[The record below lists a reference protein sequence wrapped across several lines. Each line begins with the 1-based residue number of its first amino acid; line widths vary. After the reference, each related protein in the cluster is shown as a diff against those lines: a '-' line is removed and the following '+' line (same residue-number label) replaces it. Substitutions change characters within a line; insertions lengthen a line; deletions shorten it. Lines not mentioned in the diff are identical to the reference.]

1 MKLRLLGPL
10 ELAAGRGL
18 VSIGGPRQRV
28 VLSVLAM
35 NANRVTP
42 IDLLIRALWGEAPP
56 ETARAQIQTSI
67 SSLRKL
73 FGGKHGN
80 PDAIQT
86 RPPGYLLEVAPADLD
101 SQRFTDLVA
110 EARAEADRGKLA
122 DAAATL
128 RTALALWR
136 GPMLSDIES
145 DLVQREAASFAASKI
160 TAIEKRIRL
169 DLALGWHEA
178 ICGELAAL
186 VKEYPLNERFSEFW
200 MLALYRCGRQADAL
214 EVARRTRSVLVAE
227 LGIEPGHD
235 LQKLETAILNRDP
248 SLDLQRPG
256 SAAVAVRTESAPV
269 QAPPRTA
276 PEVVPVPRQL
286 PPSVADFTG
295 RVAHIEAIKQA
306 LAEENLDEY
315 AMRIVAISGK
325 GGVGKSSLA
334 VRVAH
339 ELGELFPDGQLY
351 GDLANPSGD
360 DSTATLLARFLRA
373 LGVEGASVPD
383 DPQERAELYRST
395 LADKRVL
402 VVLDDVTSEDQV
414 LPLLPGSGTC
424 AVITTSRMRLS
435 GLFGAR
441 WLAID
446 VLDAET
452 SMALLAKIIGSAR
465 VRAEQDVAR
474 ELVRICGG
482 LPLAL
487 RIAGARLASRPHWRI
502 AALVARLQD
511 EAGRLDEFTYRGFGL
526 RFNIDLTYRSL
537 APRAK
542 RLFRLFVLVRA
553 PDLPAWTAAALLDTD
568 LDDAEEVLERLVDA
582 QLLDAVEYP
591 GEQLRYRVHSLI
603 RIYAMERLVEAE
615 PMPERNRAL
624 QRVLGAWLALAESAH
639 RDEHGGDYAVL
650 HGTAPRWYPP
660 HGARIAVE
668 NLMDWWDSE
677 RTALVAAVRHAA
689 EAGLDELCWDL
700 ALTSAPLF
708 EVKGCYDNWRE
719 TAMLGLEVTERTGNR
734 LGHAAML
741 YSMGTLHLAQKRL
754 PDAENCFAEALD
766 RFTAEGSD
774 HGRALVLRKSA
785 LIDGMH
791 GDPDAMLAKNRE
803 SLALMRAVGD
813 RMGEAQVLR
822 CIATVLR
829 DEGDTD
835 SACELLDESLA
846 ICREVGSL
854 RGEAQVLYQY
864 ASLRMETGNF
874 ASARREL
881 VRVHD
886 IVNQVGDGVGEACA
900 LYGLGVARYREG
912 DTAGAEVTAQQAL
925 ELAQSTGERLIE
937 GQVLYLLGEVGFGRA
952 DVTSSAAYLS
962 DAAILFEELG
972 SALWVAKTLI
982 LQSAVS
988 VASGHVG
995 AAAEQAGRALDLL
1008 RGLKSSE
1015 AARLL
1020 AELDGAHAGMLADC
1034 GADSH

>member
-10 ELAAGRGL
+10 ELATGRSL

-42 IDLLIRALWGEAPP
+42 IDLLIQALWGEAPP

-73 FGGKHGN
+73 FGGKDGR

-86 RPPGYLLEVAPADLD
+86 RPPGYLLEVAPTDLD

-110 EARAEADRGKLA
+110 EARGEADRGRLA

-136 GPMLSDIES
+136 GPMLADIDS
-145 DLVQREAASFAASKI
+145 DLVQREAASFAARKI
-160 TAIEKRIRL
+160 TAIEKRIRI

-186 VKEYPLNERFSEFW
+186 VEEYPLNERLSEFW

-214 EVARRTRSVLVAE
+214 EAARRTRATLVAE

-235 LQKLETAILNRDP
+235 LQRLETAILNRDP
-248 SLDLQRPG
+248 SLDLRPTG
-256 SAAVAVRTESAPV
+256 AVVVPSQPARPAG
-269 QAPPRTA
+269 PRTTRH
-276 PEVVPVPRQL
+276 PVPGAVPRQL

-295 RVAHIEAIKQA
+295 REAHIAAIKQL
-306 LAEENLDEY
+306 LAEEDLDEY

-351 GDLANPSGD
+351 GDLASPAGE
-360 DSTATLLARFLRA
+360 DSTTTLLARFLRA
-373 LGVEGASVPD
+373 LGVEGAAVPD

-395 LADKRVL
+395 LAGKRVL
-402 VVLDDVTSEDQV
+402 VVLDDVTSEQQV

-435 GLFGAR
+435 GLFGAH
-441 WLAID
+441 WLDID

-452 SMALLAKIIGSAR
+452 SLGLLAKIIGPAR

-511 EAGRLDEFTYRGFGL
+511 EAGRLDELTYRGLGL

-537 APRAK
+537 APQAK
-542 RLFRLFVLVRA
+542 RLFRLFVLLRT
-553 PDLPAWTAAALLDTD
+553 PDLPAWTAAALLDTE
-568 LDDAEEVLERLVDA
+568 LAVAEEVLEQLVDA

-591 GEQLRYRVHSLI
+591 GERLRYRFHSLI
-603 RIYAMERLVEAE
+603 RIYAMERLLEAE
-615 PMPERNRAL
+615 PVAERDQAL
-624 QRVLGAWLALAESAH
+624 HRVLAAWLAFTERAH
-639 RDEHGGDYAVL
+639 REEYGGDYTVL

-660 HGARIAVE
+660 DGARLVAAD
-668 NLMDWWDSE
+668 NLMDWWDAE
-677 RTALVAAVRHAA
+677 RAALVAAVRHAA
-689 EAGLDELCWDL
+689 AEGLDELCWDL
-700 ALTSAPLF
+700 ALTSTTLF
-708 EVKGCYDNWRE
+708 EVKGYYDDWRE
-719 TAMLGLEVTERTGNR
+719 TAMLGLQVTERAGNR
-734 LGHAAML
+734 RGHAAML
-741 YSMGTLHLAQKRL
+741 YSLGTLDLAQKRL
-754 PDAENCFAEALD
+754 PDAEKRFAEALGM
-766 RFTAEGSD
+766 FTADGDE
-774 HGRALVLRKSA
+774 HGRALVLRNSA
-785 LIDGMH
+785 LVDGMH
-791 GDPDAMLAKNRE
+791 GDSVAMLAKYQE
-803 SLALMRAVGD
+803 SLALMRVVGD

-822 CIATVLR
+822 SIAAFR
-829 DEGDTD
+829 IDEGDTD
-835 SACELLDESLA
+835 RACELLDESLA
-846 ICREVGSL
+846 ICREVGCL
-854 RGEAQVLYQY
+854 RGEAQVRYRY
-864 ASLRMETGNF
+864 ASLRMETGDF
-874 ASARREL
+874 ESARREL
-881 VRVHD
+881 ARVRQL
-886 IVNQVGDGVGEACA
+886 VNQIGDRIGETYA
-900 LYGLGVARYREG
+900 LYGLGVALHREG
-912 DTAGAEVTAQQAL
+912 SLDDAEATAQQAL
-925 ELAQSTGERLIE
+925 ALARMIGERLVE
-937 GQVLYLLGEVGFGRA
+937 GQVLYLLGEIGLARA
-952 DVTSSAAYLS
+952 DVVVGAGYLTE
-962 DAAILFEELG
+962 AETLFEELG
-972 SALWVAKTLI
+972 SALWLAKTLI
-982 LQSAVS
+982 LQSVPNAAPGCGGVAVQR
-988 VASGHVG
+988 
-995 AAAEQAGRALDLL
+995 AERARDLL
-1008 RGLKSSE
+1008 RGLQSKE

-1020 AELDGAHAGMLADC
+1020 AEFEDAGTLAESGAG
-1034 GADSH
+1034 GP

>member
-10 ELAAGRGL
+10 ELATGRSL

-42 IDLLIRALWGEAPP
+42 VDLLIQALWGEVPP

-73 FGGKHGN
+73 FGGKGGR

-110 EARAEADRGKLA
+110 EARGEADRGQLA

-136 GPMLSDIES
+136 GPMLADIES
-145 DLVQREAASFAASKI
+145 DLVQREAASFAARKV

-186 VKEYPLNERFSEFW
+186 VEEYPLNERLSEFW

-214 EVARRTRSVLVAE
+214 EVARRTRSTLIAE

-235 LQKLETAILNRDP
+235 LQKLEKAILNRDP
-248 SLDLQRPG
+248 SLDLRSAGDAVVRGESARPATAG
-256 SAAVAVRTESAPV
+256 IAREAVR
-269 QAPPRTA
+269 
-276 PEVVPVPRQL
+276 VPRQL

-295 RVAHIEAIKQA
+295 RDAHIAAIKRA
-306 LAEENLDEY
+306 LAEDEPDDY

-351 GDLANPSGD
+351 GDLANPAGED
-360 DSTATLLARFLRA
+360 TTTTLLARFLRA
-373 LGVEGASVPD
+373 LGVDGAAVPD

-395 LADKRVL
+395 LAGKRVL
-402 VVLDDVTSEDQV
+402 VVLDDVKNEEQV

-435 GLFGAR
+435 GLSGAH

-446 VLDAET
+446 VLDPET
-452 SMALLAKIIGSAR
+452 SMGLLAKIIGPAR

-474 ELVRICGG
+474 DLVRICGG

-537 APRAK
+537 APQAK
-542 RLFRLFVLVRA
+542 RLFRLFVLVRT
-553 PDLPAWTAAALLDTD
+553 PELPAWTAAALLDTD
-568 LDDAEEVLERLVDA
+568 LVDAEEVLEQLVDA
-582 QLLDAVEYP
+582 QLLDAVEHP
-591 GEQLRYRVHSLI
+591 GEQLRYRFHSLI
-603 RIYAMERLVEAE
+603 RIYAMERLVESE
-615 PMPERNRAL
+615 PVPERNQAL
-624 QRVLGAWLALAESAH
+624 QRVLGAWLALTESAH
-639 RDEHGGDYAVL
+639 RDEYGGDFAVL
-650 HGTAPRWYPP
+650 HGTAPRWSPP
-660 HGARIAVE
+660 DGGWMGAVDD
-668 NLMDWWDSE
+668 LVDWWDAE
-677 RTALVAAVRHAA
+677 RAALVAAVRHAA
-689 EAGLDELCWDL
+689 DEGFDELCWDL
-700 ALTSAPLF
+700 ALTSATLF
-708 EVKGCYDNWRE
+708 EVKGYHGNWRE
-719 TAMLGLEVTERTGNR
+719 TTMLGLEVTERTGNR

-741 YSMGTLHLAQKRL
+741 YSLGTLHLAQKRL
-754 PDAENCFAEALD
+754 PDAEKCFAEALD
-766 RFTAEGSD
+766 MFTVDGND

-785 LIDGMH
+785 LVDGVH
-791 GDPDAMLAKNRE
+791 GDSAAMLAKNRE

-813 RMGEAQVLR
+813 RRGEVQVLR
-822 CIATVLR
+822 CIATYLI
-829 DEGDTD
+829 DEGHTD
-835 SACELLDESLA
+835 SARELLDETLA
-846 ICREVGSL
+846 ICREIGCL

-864 ASLRMETGNF
+864 ASLRMQTGDF
-874 ASARREL
+874 APARQEL
-881 VRVHD
+881 ARVHD
-886 IVNQVGDGVGEACA
+886 IVSQVGDRIGEACA
-900 LYGLGVARYREG
+900 LYGLGVALHREG
-912 DTAGAEVTAQQAL
+912 SFDEAEVTAQQAL
-925 ELAQSTGERLIE
+925 SLARTTGERLIE
-937 GQVLYLLGEVGFGRA
+937 GQVLYLLGDVWLGRA
-952 DVTSSAAYLS
+952 DVTTSAAYLTG
-962 DAAILFEELG
+962 AEILFEQLG
-972 SALWVAKTLI
+972 SALWLAKTLI
-982 LQSAVS
+982 LRS
-988 VASGHVG
+988 VVNLASGHEG
-995 AAAEQAGRALDLL
+995 IAAAQAGRARVLL
-1008 RGLKSSE
+1008 RGLQSTE

-1020 AELDGAHAGMLADC
+1020 AELDGVHAGTFAGS
-1034 GADSH
+1034 GADRH